1 MDHPRFRS
9 ILTFAACCIGFAA
22 CNAPKSRYGYEP
34 ATDTIRVTKVID
46 RCNYQY
52 LSTNPKTT
60 KKQLDNAV
68 KALDVLIIEYDS
80 IIQQRRSVLRKKAKI
95 IRALPD

>member
-9 ILTFAACCIGFAA
+9 ILTIACCIGLAA
-22 CNAPKSRYGYEP
+22 CNAPKSGYGYEV
-34 ATDTIRVTKVID
+34 AIDTIRVTKVID

-52 LSTNPKTT
+52 LSTNPKIT
-60 KKQLDNAV
+60 KKQLENAV

-80 IIQQRRSVLRKKAKI
+80 IIQQRRSVLRKKAAI

>member
-9 ILTFAACCIGFAA
+9 ILTIACCIGLAA
-22 CNAPKSRYGYEP
+22 CNAPKSGFGYEL

-52 LSTNPKTT
+52 LSADPKKA

-68 KALDVLIIEYDS
+68 KALDILIIEYDS
-80 IIQQRRSVLRKKAKI
+80 IIHQRRSILRKKAAV